1 MSAIEEPGKTSTKK
15 VLTIIGCGC
24 GGLILVGILAVAGIF
39 FFVTKALK
47 SSDAYTESI
56 AAIESNEAA
65 VAALGTPVTPS
76 FFVAGNVGINNGE
89 GEVDLTI
96 PVSGPKGNGVI
107 RVKGTKSAGGTAW
120 TYDTWQLE
128 VEGRPEPIPLG
139 E

>member
-76 FFVAGNVGINNGE
+76 YFVAGNINFNNGE

-96 PVSGPKGNGVI
+96 PVSGPKGNGVV
-107 RVKGTKSAGGTAW
+107 RVKGTKTAGGTDW
-120 TYDTWQLE
+120 DYDTWQLE